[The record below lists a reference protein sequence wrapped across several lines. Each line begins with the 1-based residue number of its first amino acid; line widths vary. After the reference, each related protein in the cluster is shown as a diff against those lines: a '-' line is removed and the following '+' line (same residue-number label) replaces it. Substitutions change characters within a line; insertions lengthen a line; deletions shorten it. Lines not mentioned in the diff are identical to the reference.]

1 MLLLFFHN
9 TVAASC
15 PTLTVANGDVS
26 QTYPEGGTATYTC
39 HSGYTLVDG
48 GPTRTCQAGGN
59 WDGAEPRCIRRSKE
73 HINICLLCIFSPT
86 NKVGKVS
93 DYHLWYMSLMMF

>member
-1 MLLLFFHN
+1 MIEYIYIVNSSTHHIREENLFICSQHFQN

-15 PTLTVANGDVS
+15 PTLTVTNGDVS

-59 WDGAEPRCIRRSKE
+59 WDGAEPRCIRRCKE
-73 HINICLLCIFSPT
+73 HINIHS
-86 NKVGKVS
+86 
-93 DYHLWYMSLMMF
+93 